1 LLYFFLKSI
10 FLKKLKIDLN
20 FKKAEII
27 YFPKQLF
34 FGLSFLL
41 KSLYINMEI
50 NTEFFIHLESTFNKL
65 LYNNDINQ
73 LKFYSDLY
81 DYSIKIQKFKHKDSR
96 KELIEFYNDIIE
108 KVKNI
113 LDSFLINVFEKIA
126 GNKEI
131 LQTYLIEFNIFNEG
145 LITINN
151 LMDYFKG
158 ELTKLD
164 TTYTDICF
172 IQFGLSKW
180 YENVTFKLIKY
191 TNTKLCYYL
200 DYKNKIVSSPD
211 DENIYY
217 LSELLDTV
225 FYCMNKNLIDQN
237 TFRKTIGN
245 TVLTYLEKSLIQFET
260 SITEDHNFLDYIHD
274 VKTFQTTKLNELN
287 LDLLNNDYNILF
299 KSIILDKYEI
309 IIKINFSK
317 LLTEFDF
324 NTFRTNYT
332 INESFYTSLKNSIL
346 YCGDTQYIKDSF
358 TNWLNGLIICSN
370 NFPEILD
377 VYYFMTMI
385 VDKIDWDTESNNA
398 TIFKNIYT
406 CFEPHFKQPKST
418 IENIDKYIRTHIYKQ
433 PLLPINYFYKMI
445 INYFNSFVEKDDDSI
460 FIYYK
465 NYLVKRLYYYNFNDT
480 YIKHELNIINSL
492 TDNLHTSLLYKLDI
506 VKKDLLNSK
515 HLSTEFNDIYNRNST
530 LVITTDGIWNI
541 SPKTYD
547 FSNPEFNIK
556 FNTFK
561 TDFTTFYNCKYENKK
576 LDWNHQLSTCTL
588 DYFTK
593 DNELEIE
600 CSLILANI
608 LYEFN
613 TQDYIEFNGTY
624 SKRDFEILCHYR
636 LIKRGDGNIFNLN
649 KKFNLKSDKL
659 VIKNNV
665 THKKIKKRNKDEIVF
680 SQKELLELFIVRT
693 VKRINLLEEGELL
706 KMIKS
711 KYDYDD
717 GLINQTLAKLVDNN
731 YLNFENKMY
740 LYVI

>member
-1 LLYFFLKSI
+1 
-10 FLKKLKIDLN
+10 
-20 FKKAEII
+20 
-27 YFPKQLF
+27 
-34 FGLSFLL
+34 
-41 KSLYINMEI
+41 MEI

-65 LYNNDINQ
+65 LYNNDIDQ
-73 LKFYSDLY
+73 LKFYGELY

-96 KELIEFYNDIIE
+96 TVLIVFYNDIIE

-126 GNKEI
+126 GSKEI

-164 TTYTDICF
+164 TTYKDICF
-172 IQFGLSKW
+172 IQLGLTKW
-180 YENVTFKLIKY
+180 YEYVTFKLIKY
-191 TNTKLCYYL
+191 ANTKLCYYL
-200 DYKNKIVSSPD
+200 DYKNKIVSSVD
-211 DENIYY
+211 DNIYY
-217 LSELLDTV
+217 LSELLDTI

-237 TFRKTIGN
+237 TFRKNIGN
-245 TVLTYLEKSLIQFET
+245 TVLDYLEKSLIQFET
-260 SITEDHNFLDYIHD
+260 SIVEDHNFLENIHN
-274 VKTFQTTKLNELN
+274 VNTFQTTKLNELN
-287 LDLLNNDYNILF
+287 LDILNKDYNILF
-299 KSIILDKYEI
+299 KSIILDKYQI
-309 IIKINFSK
+309 IIKINFST
-317 LLTEFDF
+317 LLNVFEFKK
-324 NTFRTNYT
+324 FRTNYT

-385 VDKIDWDTESNNA
+385 VDKIDWDAESNNT

-406 CFEPHFKQPKST
+406 CFEPHFKHYKST
-418 IENIDKYIRTHIYKQ
+418 IENIDKYIRSHIYKQ
-433 PLLPINYFYKMI
+433 NLLPINYFHKML
-445 INYFNSFVEKDDDSI
+445 INYFNSFVEKDDDTI

-465 NYLVKRLYYYNFNDT
+465 NYLVKRLYYYNFNEA
-480 YIKHELNIINSL
+480 YIKHEINIINSL
-492 TDNLHTSLLYKLDI
+492 SDNLNTSLLYKLDI
-506 VKKDLLNSK
+506 IKKDLLNSK
-515 HLSTEFNDIYNRNST
+515 KLSYEFNTIYNKNNN
-530 LVITTDGIWNI
+530 LVIATDGIWNI

-547 FSNPEFNIK
+547 FSNHEFNSK
-556 FNTFK
+556 FNTLK
-561 TDFTTFYNCKYENKK
+561 IDFNTFYNCKYENKK

-588 DYFTK
+588 DYNTK
-593 DNELEIE
+593 DKDYEIE
-600 CSLILANI
+600 CSLSLANI

-613 TQDYIEFNGTY
+613 ANDYIEFNGTY

-636 LIKRGDGNIFNLN
+636 LIKRGEDNMFKLN

-659 VIKNNV
+659 VIKNNI
-665 THKKIKKRNKDEIVF
+665 THKKIKQKNKNEIVF

-717 GLINQTLAKLVDNN
+717 ELINQTLEKLVDNN